1 MSGNETFLERFI
13 ENIGTIPLEIRRNLA
28 HMRCLDQSY
37 LSLHQMLRESEEEY
51 LKRAHDI
58 VSNFP
63 VQSRKRMKS
72 GEISISDELT
82 RTCTGGKD
90 DHSST
95 TTTATTSTL
104 TARDTKNAC
113 ENQESDG
120 NASTSESASSQD
132 SRRDDGQFWIKHK
145 EGITVKVPLL
155 PPSTSV
161 SSTSEARQ
169 IQLAISN
176 EETEQDDDHTNSQGT
191 DIDTDNQQSK
201 IKFKTML
208 VVPTTEELRHQIQD
222 PNALLQIAIMRRNAR
237 ELVEEKLSNAI
248 QTHAIVDDTIKRLD
262 ADIEQF
268 EALLKTTGQYVYETM
283 AATVV
288 AAGGGGGPQ
297 PNDLA
302 AIQVTL
308 NSPDWILAKVIDH
321 DEETGMYNLDD
332 EDIESCKTF
341 LLPESQV
348 VILGGVDR
356 LNRGDVIYGVYP
368 DTTSFYQATVVEMP
382 KKVPGKD
389 ALVLVH
395 FKDDGDEKGITHAKA
410 VPMKHVMKVPY
421 GAIQ

>member
-51 LKRAHDI
+51 LKRAHDF

-72 GEISISDELT
+72 GEISISDERT

-95 TTTATTSTL
+95 TTTATATTTTL

-176 EETEQDDDHTNSQGT
+176 EETEQDDDHTNSQST
-191 DIDTDNQQSK
+191 DIDIDTDNQQSK

-332 EDIESCKTF
+332 EDIESCKSKF
-341 LLPESQV
+341 
-348 VILGGVDR
+348 LGGA
-356 LNRGDVIYGVYP
+356 
-368 DTTSFYQATVVEMP
+368 S
-382 KKVPGKD
+382 
-389 ALVLVH
+389 VLEGRRDCVSCEC
-395 FKDDGDEKGITHAKA
+395 D
-410 VPMKHVMKVPY
+410 
-421 GAIQ
+421 